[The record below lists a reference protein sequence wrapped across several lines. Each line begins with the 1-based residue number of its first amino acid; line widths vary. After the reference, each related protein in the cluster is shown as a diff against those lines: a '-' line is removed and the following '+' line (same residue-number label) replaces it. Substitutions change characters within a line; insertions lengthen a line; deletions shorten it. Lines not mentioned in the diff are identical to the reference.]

1 MRRLIDVLALGL
13 VIGSI
18 ALQGA
23 FLTAIRGVP
32 GAAAPPQV
40 ARSAGGDPAALS
52 AQVCGGTTDRKC

>member
-1 MRRLIDVLALGL
+1 MRRLIDALALGL

-32 GAAAPPQV
+32 GAGSAQL
-40 ARSAGGDPAALS
+40 ARTAGSSPAALS
-52 AQVCGGTTDRKC
+52 AQVCPGATDRKC

>member
-32 GAAAPPQV
+32 AAADPQL
-40 ARSAGGDPAALS
+40 ARSAGSPPAALS
-52 AQVCGGTTDRKC
+52 AQVCNGATDRKC

>member
-32 GAAAPPQV
+32 GAGSAQL
-40 ARSAGGDPAALS
+40 ARSAGSAPPALS
-52 AQVCGGTTDRKC
+52 AKVCGGATDRKC